1 MSFLFKRRGGGS
13 LSAAPPLRWIGVGV
27 GAIILV
33 MLIVGAA
40 SYIAVRRSLP
50 IIEGELSSP
59 GLSSSA
65 SIERDALGVPA
76 IRGSSR
82 NDVAF
87 ACGVAH
93 AQDRFFQMDL
103 LRRSAAGE
111 LSALL
116 GASLISVDKSLRRH
130 RFRAVA
136 EEVFRNASEAEREL
150 LLAYTAGVNVGLDSL
165 RSRPWEYLL
174 LRSQPKRWQPQ
185 DSVLVGLAMY
195 LSLNDASGRQEIERA
210 RLKQSLPPELFAFLH
225 PIGTEWDAPIVGRA
239 WRTPDIPGAEVFD
252 LRTGEAD
259 SGRQIGDGQSAH
271 SRASGDEQ
279 RKSRVDSS
287 QPIAYS
293 VFSAHAAEHMP
304 GSNSWAVA
312 GTHAQDGA
320 ALLANDM
327 HLGLQLPNVWY
338 QARLLVESESEE
350 RRDLA
355 GVMLPGLPLIIVGS
369 NSHVAWGYTNSYGDW
384 TDLITIEVDPA
395 DASRY
400 LTPDG
405 SEPFQVQREEIEVHR
420 ADSVSFEYRTTRWG
434 PITDETFDGK
444 PLALAWT
451 AHHPRATNLGMF
463 AFERARSIDALLAA
477 ANQAGSPVQNVLAVD
492 TSGRIGWSLMGQI
505 PIRGTHDAT
514 LPSSW
519 RDASAGW
526 KGWRDPLEYPRVVD
540 PPAGRLW
547 TANTRVIDAQTWIEF
562 LGEGGYDLGARAAQI
577 RDTLLT
583 DATATSQEMAALQ
596 IDDRALFLNRWRDL
610 LLELVDRQA
619 DSASAGSGLSDAKNL
634 VQRWSSRAAAED
646 PGYRIVRAFRNE
658 VRAEVFSWLT
668 SSAQARD
675 SSLAFAPSPQF
686 EGPLWALV
694 TQRPE
699 HLLHPR
705 FASWESALLDSLQRA
720 LAQLEEE
727 CEALT
732 ECTWGAANRLSMR
745 HPLSRAVPLISHW
758 VDMAQTP
765 MSGDAAMPRV
775 QAPSFGASQ
784 RLVIS
789 PGREERALFQ
799 MPGGPVSHPLS
810 PFYAQG
816 HEQWLKGE
824 SRPLHPGQ
832 AQFVLRLTPH

>member
-13 LSAAPPLRWIGVGV
+13 LSAAPALRWIGVGV
-27 GAIILV
+27 GAVIVIA
-33 MLIVGAA
+33 LIFGAA

-50 IIEGELSSP
+50 IIQGELSSP
-59 GLSSSA
+59 GLSAAA

-76 IRGSSR
+76 IRGSTR

-87 ACGVAH
+87 ASGIAH

-116 GASLISVDKSLRRH
+116 GGSLISVDQSLRRH

-136 EEVFRNASEAEREL
+136 EEVLRNASEAERDL
-150 LLAYTAGVNVGLDSL
+150 LLAYTAGVNIGLDSL

-174 LRSQPKRWQPQ
+174 LRSQPQRWQPQ

-239 WRTPDIPGAEVFD
+239 WRTPDIPGADVFD
-252 LRTGEAD
+252 LRKEAD
-259 SGRQIGDGQSAH
+259 RGSAIGDGQSAE
-271 SRASGDEQ
+271 SRLAADRSQ
-279 RKSRVDSS
+279 RLAFD
-287 QPIAYS
+287 P
-293 VFSAHAAEHMP
+293 FGAHRAEDMP

-312 GTHAQDGA
+312 GTHAQEGA

-405 SEPFQVQREEIEVHR
+405 SESFGVQGEEIEVLR
-420 ADSVSFEYRTTRWG
+420 AQSVSFEYRTTRWG
-434 PITDETFDGK
+434 PVTGETFDGK
-444 PLALAWT
+444 PLVLAWT
-451 AHHPRATNLGMF
+451 AHHSRATNLGMF
-463 AFERARSIDALLAA
+463 AFERARSIEALLAA
-477 ANQAGSPVQNVLAVD
+477 ANRAGAPVQNVLAVD
-492 TSGRIGWSLMGQI
+492 TSGRIGWSLMGQV
-505 PIRGTHDAT
+505 PIRGNHDAT
-514 LPSSW
+514 VPSSW

-526 KGWRDPLEYPRVVD
+526 KGWRDSLEYPRVLD

-547 TANTRVIDAQTWIEF
+547 TANTRVIDAQTWIDF

-583 DATATSQEMAALQ
+583 DATATPQEMAALQ

-610 LLELVDRQA
+610 LLELTDGQA
-619 DSASAGSGLSDAKNL
+619 DSASAGSALAEAKNL
-634 VQRWSSRAAAED
+634 VQRWSGRAAAKD
-646 PGYRIVRAFRNE
+646 PGFRIVRAFRNE
-658 VRAEVFSWLT
+658 VRAEIFSWLT
-668 SSAQARD
+668 STAQVRD
-675 SSLAFAPSPQF
+675 SSIAFAPSPQF

-694 TQRPE
+694 TQKPE
-699 HLLHPR
+699 HLLHPK

-720 LAQLEEE
+720 LTQLNEE
-727 CEALT
+727 CEVLS

-745 HPLSRAVPLISHW
+745 HPLSRAVPLISRW
-758 VDMAQTP
+758 ADMPQTP
-765 MSGDAAMPRV
+765 MSGDVAMPRV

-810 PFYAQG
+810 PFYAAG
-816 HEQWLKGE
+816 HERWLKGE
-824 SRPLHPGQ
+824 PRPLHPGE
-832 AQFVLRLTPH
+832 AQFVLRLTPR

>member
-13 LSAAPPLRWIGVGV
+13 LSAAPALRWIGLGV
-27 GAIILV
+27 GAIILIA
-33 MLIVGAA
+33 LIIGAA
-40 SYIAVRRSLP
+40 SYVAVRRSLP

-59 GLSSSA
+59 GLSASA

-87 ACGVAH
+87 ASGIAH

-116 GASLISVDKSLRRH
+116 GGSLISVDQSLRRH

-150 LLAYTAGVNVGLDSL
+150 LLAYSAGVNVGLDSL

-174 LRSQPKRWQPQ
+174 LRSQPQHWEPE

-210 RLKQSLPPELFAFLH
+210 RLKQSLPSELFAFLH
-225 PIGTEWDAPIVGRA
+225 PIGTEWDAPVIGRA

-252 LRTGEAD
+252 LRKEAD
-259 SGRQIGDGQSAH
+259 RGSAIGDGQSAG
-271 SRASGDEQ
+271 SRLAA
-279 RKSRVDSS
+279 DSS
-287 QPIAYS
+287 RRLAFDP
-293 VFSAHAAEHMP
+293 FGAHRVEDMP

-312 GTHAQDGA
+312 GTHAQEGA

-395 DASRY
+395 DNSRY

-405 SEPFQVQREEIEVHR
+405 SESFGIRREEIDVLR
-420 ADSVSFEYRTTRWG
+420 AQSVNFEYRTTRWG
-434 PITDETFDGK
+434 PVMEETFDGK
-444 PLALAWT
+444 PLVLVWT
-451 AHHPRATNLGMF
+451 AHHARATNLGMF
-463 AFERARSIDALLAA
+463 AFERARSVDALLAA
-477 ANQAGSPVQNVLAVD
+477 ANQAGSPVQNVLAAD

-519 RDASAGW
+519 RNASAGW
-526 KGWRDPLEYPRVVD
+526 KGWRVPLEYPRVVD

-577 RDTLLT
+577 RDTLLS

-610 LLELVDRQA
+610 LLELVDEQA
-619 DSASAGSGLSDAKNL
+619 NSPSPDSALADARNL
-634 VQRWSSRAAAED
+634 VLRWSGRAAADD
-646 PGYRIVRAFRNE
+646 PGYRIVRVFRNE
-658 VRAEVFSWLT
+658 VRAEVFGWLT

-675 SSLAFAPSPQF
+675 SNVAFVPSPQF

-699 HLLHPR
+699 HLLHPK
-705 FASWESALLDSLQRA
+705 FASWESALLESLRRA
-720 LAQLEEE
+720 LAHLNQE
-727 CEALT
+727 CEALS

-745 HPLSRAVPLISHW
+745 HPLSRAVPLISRW
-758 VDMAQTP
+758 VDMAQAP
-765 MSGDAAMPRV
+765 MSGDVAMPRV
-775 QAPSFGASQ
+775 QASSFGASQ

-789 PGREERALFQ
+789 PGREDRALFQ

-810 PFYAQG
+810 PFYAAG

>member
-13 LSAAPPLRWIGVGV
+13 LSAAPALRWIGVGV
-27 GAIILV
+27 GAVIVIA
-33 MLIVGAA
+33 LIFGAA

-50 IIEGELSSP
+50 IIQGELSSP
-59 GLSSSA
+59 GLSAAA

-76 IRGSSR
+76 IRGSTR

-87 ACGVAH
+87 ASGIAH

-116 GASLISVDKSLRRH
+116 GGSLISVDESLRRH

-136 EEVFRNASEAEREL
+136 EEVFRNASEAERDL
-150 LLAYTAGVNVGLDSL
+150 LLAYTAGVNIGLDSL

-174 LRSQPKRWQPQ
+174 LRSQPQRWQPQ

-239 WRTPDIPGAEVFD
+239 WRTPDIPGADVFD
-252 LRTGEAD
+252 LRKEAD
-259 SGRQIGDGQSAH
+259 RGSAIGDGQSAE
-271 SRASGDEQ
+271 SRLAADRSQ
-279 RKSRVDSS
+279 RLAFD
-287 QPIAYS
+287 P
-293 VFSAHAAEHMP
+293 FGAHRAEDMP

-312 GTHAQDGA
+312 GTHAQEGA

-405 SEPFQVQREEIEVHR
+405 SESFGVQREEIEVLR
-420 ADSVSFEYRTTRWG
+420 AQSVSFEYRTTRWG
-434 PITDETFDGK
+434 PVTDETFDGK
-444 PLALAWT
+444 PLVLAWT
-451 AHHPRATNLGMF
+451 AHHSRATNLGMF
-463 AFERARSIDALLAA
+463 AFERARSIEALLAA
-477 ANQAGSPVQNVLAVD
+477 ANRAGAPVQNVLAVD
-492 TSGRIGWSLMGQI
+492 TSGRIGWSLMGQV
-505 PIRGTHDAT
+505 PIRGNHDAT
-514 LPSSW
+514 VPSSW

-526 KGWRDPLEYPRVVD
+526 KGWRDSLEYPRVLD

-547 TANTRVIDAQTWIEF
+547 TANTRVIDAQTWIDF

-583 DATATSQEMAALQ
+583 DATATPQEMAALQ

-610 LLELVDRQA
+610 LLELTDGQA
-619 DSASAGSGLSDAKNL
+619 DSASAGSALAEAKNL
-634 VQRWSSRAAAED
+634 VQRWSGRAAAKD

-658 VRAEVFSWLT
+658 VRAEIFSWLT
-668 SSAQARD
+668 STAQVRD
-675 SSLAFAPSPQF
+675 SSIAFAPSPQF

-694 TQRPE
+694 TQKPE
-699 HLLHPR
+699 HLLHPK

-720 LAQLEEE
+720 LTQLNEE
-727 CEALT
+727 CEVLS

-745 HPLSRAVPLISHW
+745 HPLSRAVPLISRW
-758 VDMAQTP
+758 ADMPQTP
-765 MSGDAAMPRV
+765 MSGDVAMPRV

-810 PFYAQG
+810 PFYAAG
-816 HEQWLKGE
+816 HERWLKGE
-824 SRPLHPGQ
+824 PRPLHPGE
-832 AQFVLRLTPH
+832 AQFVLRLTPR